1 MAAGN
6 PFLRK
11 PPSINLSEQRDFTWA
26 NRDQDP
32 FALALKPSPFPGVRM
47 AALAAQVEALQKIRD
62 KVPTWYRSGLDLPT
76 GLPLEQCSSQAAA
89 QFKATLFQGQ
99 RMADLTGGL
108 GIDAYFFAQHFAQV
122 DYVEQQAPLCAAA
135 RHNFPVLGTNNI
147 RVAEQSAE
155 SFIAAL
161 QTSEQRQIYD
171 LVYVDPARRDGQ
183 LNRVFRLEDCSP
195 DIVQLQTKLLSLSH
209 KVLLKTAPLLDIRAV
224 LSQLSQVAAIW
235 AVAVGDECKE
245 VLYLLQKTDFS
256 AENIPISA
264 IQIKKDGSHT
274 VFQFTLNEE
283 TAAAPEYALPRRYLY
298 EPHAAILKAG
308 AFKTYAQRFGLAKLH
323 PHSHLYTADA
333 PIPGALGRA
342 FEIIA
347 QCPYDRKALR
357 QHLPQGQANLSTRN
371 FPDNTA
377 FARQKLGLREGGDAY
392 VFATTDIENK
402 KILLVCKKI

>member
-1 MAAGN
+1 M
-6 PFLRK
+6 
-11 PPSINLSEQRDFTWA
+11 
-26 NRDQDP
+26 
-32 FALALKPSPFPGVRM
+32 
-47 AALAAQVEALQKIRD
+47 
-62 KVPTWYRSGLDLPT
+62 
-76 GLPLEQCSSQAAA
+76 
-89 QFKATLFQGQ
+89 
-99 RMADLTGGL
+99 
-108 GIDAYFFAQHFAQV
+108 
-122 DYVEQQAPLCAAA
+122 
-135 RHNFPVLGTNNI
+135 
-147 RVAEQSAE
+147 
-155 SFIAAL
+155 
-161 QTSEQRQIYD
+161 
-171 LVYVDPARRDGQ
+171 
-183 LNRVFRLEDCSP
+183 
-195 DIVQLQTKLLSLSH
+195 
-209 KVLLKTAPLLDIRAV
+209 
-224 LSQLSQVAAIW
+224 
-235 AVAVGDECKE
+235 
-245 VLYLLQKTDFS
+245 
-256 AENIPISA
+256 
-264 IQIKKDGSHT
+264 
-274 VFQFTLNEE
+274 FQFTLNEE